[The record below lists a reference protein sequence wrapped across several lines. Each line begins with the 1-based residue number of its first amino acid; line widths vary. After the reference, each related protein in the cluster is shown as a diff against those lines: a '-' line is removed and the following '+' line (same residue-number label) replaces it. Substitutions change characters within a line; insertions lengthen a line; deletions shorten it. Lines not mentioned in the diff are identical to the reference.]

1 MTVSHDQVRAT
12 LRALAAEHGDSL
24 AALSKLLG
32 RNSAYLHQFVTRG
45 SPKRLDEDD
54 RLVLAQR
61 FQVDERRLGAR
72 DPWTPAGGDQ

>member
-1 MTVSHDQVRAT
+1 MPSPDEVRAT

-24 AALSKLLG
+24 AGLSKLLG
-32 RNSAYLHQFVTRG
+32 RNPAYLQQFVTRG

-54 RLVLAQR
+54 RLMLAQR

-72 DPWTPAGGDQ
+72 EPWTPAGGDQ